1 MRCGGNRVH
10 DARAG
15 VVNLEG
21 ERRASIVGIAIHIE
35 QHETVVVAG
44 IVGGMGHAATLVAH
58 KHTHNIVGVVAR
70 LAKDRERSDDAHGA
84 LIVGVVDR
92 PIGLVALNGDGERER
107 CGNAIVSG
115 EIHRLLILAHWRGLR
130 YLESDRLRG
139 KRIDGAILRACLE
152 PRRQSAEG
160 PHLLLSA
167 LVGERSLEGVALAY
181 PLRRLHGVLAPC
193 QLIVVDVCA
202 PAYRQREVAV
212 GVAQVAHGEVDRA
225 GGHGGGRLVE
235 GDDNLVVAC
244 RERIVDVG
252 L

>member
-1 MRCGGNRVH
+1 MRRGGNRIH

-15 VVNLEG
+15 VVSLEG
-21 ERRASIVGIAIHIE
+21 ERRASVVGIAIHIE
-35 QHETVVVAG
+35 QHETVVIACVVCRMCYTAAFVVNEYAYDVVG
-44 IVGGMGHAATLVAH
+44 I
-58 KHTHNIVGVVAR
+58 IAR
-70 LAKDRERSDDAHGA
+70 FAEDGECSDDAHRT
-84 LIVGVVDR
+84 LVLTLVYCPVR
-92 PIGLVALNGDGERER
+92 LVALDGDGERER
-107 CGNAIVSG
+107 CGYAVVAG
-115 EIHRLLILAHWRGLR
+115 EIHRLLILAHRRGLR

-160 PHLLLSA
+160 PHLLLST

-181 PLRRLHGVLAPC
+181 PLRRLHGVLAPR
-193 QLIVVDVCA
+193 QLIVVDISA

-225 GGHGGGRLVE
+225 GSHGGGRLVE